1 VPTKTHERIL
11 DAATRLLYQDGLHVS
26 MDRIIAEAQ
35 VAPMTVYRQFS
46 GKDELVA
53 ATLQRWSGQW
63 LGWLHDRID
72 RRGDD
77 PGQRMAGL
85 WEALEEWFAT
95 EGFRGSLIANAAAE
109 LRGEPAHPAQKV
121 IAAHRA
127 AMRQFL
133 VDLAV
138 LTGAHDPAGLAAELE
153 VLVEGAVVV
162 AMVDRRPAVGV
173 SVRAL
178 AATATA
184 AAGSA

>member
-1 VPTKTHERIL
+1 MSTKTHERIL
-11 DAATRLLYQDGLHVS
+11 DAATRLLYHDGVHVS
-26 MDRIIAEAQ
+26 IDRIITEAQ
-35 VAPMTVYRQFS
+35 VAPMTVYRQFG

-53 ATLQRWSGQW
+53 ATLERWSASW

-77 PGQRMAGL
+77 PVQRMSGL

-95 EGFRGSLIANAAAE
+95 EEFRGSLIANAATE
-109 LRGEPAHPAQKV
+109 LRGEPGHPAQKV

-138 LTGAHDPAGLAAELE
+138 MTRAQDPAGLAGELE
-153 VLVEGAVVV
+153 VLVEGAVAV
-162 AMVDRRPAVGV
+162 AMVDPRPAVGA

-178 AATATA
+178 ATATL
-184 AAGSA
+184 AAGSP

>member
-1 VPTKTHERIL
+1 MTTRTHERIL
-11 DAATRLLYQDGLHVS
+11 DAATRLLYHDGLHVS
-26 MDRIIAEAQ
+26 IDRIIAEAH
-35 VAPMTVYRQFS
+35 VAPMTVYRRFG

-53 ATLQRWSGQW
+53 ATLERWSAEW

-77 PGQRMAGL
+77 PDQRMAAL

-109 LRGEPAHPAQKV
+109 LRGEPGHPAQKV

-133 VDLAV
+133 MDLAV
-138 LTGAHDPAGLAAELE
+138 MTGAHDPAGLAAELE

-173 SVRAL
+173 SVHAL
-178 AATATA
+178 ATATLA
-184 AAGSA
+184 ARSA